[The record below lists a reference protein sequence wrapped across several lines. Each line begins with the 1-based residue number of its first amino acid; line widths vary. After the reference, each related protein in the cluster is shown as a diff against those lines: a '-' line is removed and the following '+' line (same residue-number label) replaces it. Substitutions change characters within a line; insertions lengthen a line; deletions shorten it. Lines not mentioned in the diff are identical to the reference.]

1 MANPFLTPGRF
12 IVNKLKFGIPKGS
25 LEKATIDLLQKA
37 GWVVKVSSRN
47 YFPSVDD
54 PQLSCS
60 LIRAQE
66 LAHYVSEGVLDAAI
80 TGKDWVL
87 ECGCDVVEIDE
98 LVYSKETPRP
108 VRWVLVVT
116 EESPIRRL
124 EDMEGKRVAT
134 ELVSFTKRYFAER
147 GINVK
152 VEFSWGTTEAK
163 VVEGMVDAIVDVTE
177 TGSTIRAHGLR
188 IVHELMQSTP
198 RLIANKESWQDPW
211 KKEKIIQMATLLKA
225 ALGADRMVGLK
236 MNVPQEKLEDV
247 VAVLPSLNAPTIAS
261 LYQKNWYSIEVVVSE
276 EVVRELIPRL
286 LKQGA
291 EGIIEYSLNKVI

>member
-1 MANPFLTPGRF
+1 M
-12 IVNKLKFGIPKGS
+12 NKLKFGIPKGS
-25 LEKATIDLLQKA
+25 LEKATIDLFQKA
-37 GWVVKVSSRN
+37 GWVIKVSSRN

-54 PQLSCS
+54 AQLSCS

-66 LAHYVSEGVLDAAI
+66 LANYVSEGVLDVAI
-80 TGKDWVL
+80 TGLDWIL
-87 ECGCDVVEIDE
+87 ECACDVVEVEE
-98 LVYSKETPRP
+98 LIYAKETPRP

-116 EESPIRRL
+116 EDSPIRRI
-124 EDMEGKRVAT
+124 EDMEGKRLAT

-152 VEFSWGTTEAK
+152 IEFSWGTTEAK
-163 VVEGMVDAIVDVTE
+163 IVEGMVDAIVDVTE

-188 IVHELMQSTP
+188 IVHELLQSTP
-198 RLIANKESWQDPW
+198 RLIANKAAWEDPW
-211 KKEKIIQMATLLKA
+211 KKEKILQMATLLKA

-247 VAVLPSLNAPTIAS
+247 IAVLPSLNAPTIAT
-261 LYQKNWYSIEVVVSE
+261 LYQKKWFSIEVVVSE

-291 EGIIEYSLNKVI
+291 EGIIEYALNKVI

>member
-1 MANPFLTPGRF
+1 M
-12 IVNKLKFGIPKGS
+12 NKLKFGIPKGS
-25 LEKATIDLLQKA
+25 LEKATIDLFQKA
-37 GWVVKVSSRN
+37 GWVIKGSTRN

-54 PQLSCS
+54 PQLSCA

-66 LAHYVSEGVLDAAI
+66 LAHYVEEGVLDAAI
-80 TGKDWVL
+80 TGNDWVL
-87 ECGCDVVEIDE
+87 ESGCDVVEVQE
-98 LVYSKETPRP
+98 FVYSKESPQP
-108 VRWVLVVT
+108 ARWVLVVT
-116 EESPIRRL
+116 EDSLIKGL
-124 EDMEGKRVAT
+124 EDMQGKKVAT

-163 VVEGMVDAIVDVTE
+163 VVEGLVDAIVDVTE

-188 IVHELMQSTP
+188 IVHELMQTTP

-211 KKEKIIQMATLLKA
+211 KKEKILQMATLLKA

-236 MNVPQEKLEDV
+236 MNVPQKFLEDV
-247 VAVLPSLNAPTIAS
+247 VTVLPCLNAPTIAS
-261 LYQKNWYSIEVVVSE
+261 LYRSDWYSVEVVVKE
-276 EVVRELIPRL
+276 DVVRELIPLL
-286 LKQGA
+286 LKKGA

>member
-1 MANPFLTPGRF
+1 M
-12 IVNKLKFGIPKGS
+12 NKLKFGIPKGS

-37 GWVVKVSSRN
+37 GWVIKVSSRN

-54 PQLSCS
+54 AQLSCS

-66 LAHYVSEGVLDAAI
+66 LANYVSEGVLDAAI
-80 TGKDWVL
+80 TGLDWVL
-87 ECGCDVVEIDE
+87 ECGCEVVEVEE
-98 LVYSKETPRP
+98 LIYAKETPRP

-116 EESPIRRL
+116 EDSPIRRI
-124 EDMEGKRVAT
+124 EDMQGKRLAT

-152 VEFSWGTTEAK
+152 IEFSWGTTEAK
-163 VVEGMVDAIVDVTE
+163 IVEGMVDAIVDVTE

-188 IVHELMQSTP
+188 IVHELLESTP
-198 RLIANKESWQDPW
+198 RLIANKAAWEDPW
-211 KKEKIIQMATLLKA
+211 KKEKILQMATLLKA

-247 VAVLPSLNAPTIAS
+247 IAVLPSLNAPTIAT
-261 LYQKNWYSIEVVVSE
+261 LYQKKWFSIEVVVSE

-291 EGIIEYSLNKVI
+291 EGIIEYALNKVI